1 MDMTQFVVPKS
12 DQFNADDLV
21 AGPRT
26 IRITKVSGT
35 SNADQPVAIY
45 FDGDDGKPY
54 KPCKSM
60 RRVLISGWGV
70 DAAEYVGRSMTL
82 YRDPKV
88 IFGGIAV
95 GGIRISHM
103 SHLSAPLKLALTVTK
118 AKRAP
123 YEVSPLRLPAGNGAG
138 GEGSAKNGEPEQTGD
153 TSRAASSPAAEPD
166 HVGSEFGL
174 PASDGG
180 AVNLDTAAIEARY
193 RQYCAAKDRKGLIDW
208 LAALNDPAKQFVGGL
223 MKADKAKAQE

>member
-1 MDMTQFVVPKS
+1 MDMSQFVVPKS
-12 DQFNADDLV
+12 DQMNADDLI

-26 IRITKVSGT
+26 IRITRVTGT
-35 SNADQPVAIY
+35 GNSDQPVAIY
-45 FDGDDGKPY
+45 FEGDDGKPY

-88 IFGGIAV
+88 IFGGMAI
-95 GGIRISHM
+95 GGIRISKM
-103 SHLSAPLKLALTVTK
+103 SDLSAPLKLALTVTK

-193 RQYCAAKDRKGLIDW
+193 RQYCAAKDRKGLIAW
-208 LAALNDPAKQFVGGL
+208 LDALNEPAREFVLGR
-223 MKADKAKAQE
+223 MKADKAAKE